1 MKEFFNY
8 IEKEQ
13 PSIKFVEKEYK
24 QSERMIKLFIK
35 SLIAQDLWGTTE
47 FYKIYNDKNDAL
59 RAALQSID
67 KKTHEKLGILSK

>member
-67 KKTHEKLGILSK
+67 KKTH

>member
-8 IEKEQ
+8 IEKDQ

-67 KKTHEKLGILSK
+67 KKTHEKLGIISK

>member
-67 KKTHEKLGILSK
+67 KKTHEKLGIISK

>member
-1 MKEFFNY
+1 MK
-8 IEKEQ
+8 

-67 KKTHEKLGILSK
+67 KKTQEKLGIISK